1 MEVLDSELFKEWLG
15 LAGGPTPAADAPL
28 GPDDALVVIDMQ
40 ADFLPHDQVLNPH
53 GGPSLLRDG
62 ATHFCWLNAGEELK
76 AGDASWMPS
85 KEGAFLYRRKDATPL
100 FFPVRAAA

>member
-40 ADFLPHDQVLNPH
+40 ADFLPHDQALNPH
-53 GGPSLLRDG
+53 GGRFGVPEVC
-62 ATHFCWLNAGEELK
+62 ATARRTSAG
-76 AGDASWMPS
+76 S
-85 KEGAFLYRRKDATPL
+85 TPA
-100 FFPVRAAA
+100 RS

>member
-40 ADFLPHDQVLNPH
+40 ADFLPHDAALNPH
-53 GGPSLLRDG
+53 GGRRRSPRPSARLGSR
-62 ATHFCWLNAGEELK
+62 AR
-76 AGDASWMPS
+76 AS
-85 KEGAFLYRRKDATPL
+85 
-100 FFPVRAAA
+100 